1 MAEYKPIGRYFD
13 EFEVGEVII
22 TAARTVRECD
32 IATFAGLSG
41 DYNPLH
47 TDEEWAKNSS
57 PHGGCIAHGALV
69 IAIASGLRQQT
80 RFMEGTT
87 IALAGITEKFLAPTR
102 AGDTI
107 HCRIEITE
115 MKPSR
120 SKPDRGL
127 LVYDCDI
134 INQKGVTVV
143 HQELT
148 VMLKRKPQE

>member
-1 MAEYKPIGRYFD
+1 MEEYVNAGRYFD
-13 EFEVGEVII
+13 EFQVGEVII
-22 TAARTVRECD
+22 TASRTVTEAD
-32 IATFAGLSG
+32 IAIFAGLSG

-47 TDEEWAKNSS
+47 TNEEWAKTTQ
-57 PHGGCIAHGALV
+57 HGTRIAHGALV
-69 IAIASGLRQQT
+69 ISIASGLRQQT

-87 IALAGITEKFLAPTR
+87 IALAGINEKFLAPTK

-115 MKPSR
+115 MKPSK
-120 SKPDRGL
+120 SKNDRGL
-127 LVYDCDI
+127 LVYTCDT

-148 VMLKRKPQE
+148 VMLKRKPQ